1 MHQEEYIKRIS
12 NLLIKSLNSELS
24 SEEAEELEVWKQ
36 KLPANAALCEKILH
50 GTDWLEYYPRY
61 RQAVDSDDWKQLQR
75 KMMKRKP
82 AYRLR
87 TVVVKYAAVVVL
99 LFSVAFY
106 LFQSH
111 EEPQQS
117 GISMVEITPGS
128 PKAILELSDGQ
139 RVYLE
144 KGKSS
149 NQKLL
154 ENYGIQEADSSLSY
168 HARQTEW
175 ITEYHTLIVPRG
187 GEYILSLEDGSK
199 VWINSESV
207 LKYPVRFSATERKIF
222 LLEGEAYFK
231 VFPDKMRPFEVEAG
245 EVAVR
250 VTGTEFNVMA
260 YKSAN
265 HVETTLTKGG
275 VDVLTGEGNQHL
287 QPGEQAVFSKETGG
301 LTKRAVNIAY
311 YTSWKEG
318 VFEFDDMPLWEVA
331 EQLGRWYDVDFVF
344 QNEKIGAI
352 RFSGAIKKSK
362 SLEFI
367 LDIIR
372 ETRALDY
379 RIKGKTVIIQN
390 R

>member
-1 MHQEEYIKRIS
+1 MQQEEYIKHIS
-12 NLLIKSLNSELS
+12 NLLIKSLNGELS

-36 KLPANAALCEKILH
+36 ELPVNAALCEKILH
-50 GTDWLEYYPRY
+50 ETDWLEYYPRF

-82 AYRLR
+82 VYRLR
-87 TVVVKYAAVVVL
+87 TVVLKYAAVVVL

-106 LFQSH
+106 LLQSH

-117 GISMVEITPGS
+117 GISMVEIAPGS

-154 ENYGIQEADSSLSY
+154 ENFGIQEADSSLSY
-168 HARQTEW
+168 HARPTEW
-175 ITEYHTLIVPRG
+175 TTEYHTLIVPRG

-207 LKYPVRFSATERKIF
+207 LKYPVRFSATKRKIF

-265 HVETTLTKGG
+265 HVETTLAKGG
-275 VDVLTGEGNQHL
+275 VDVMTGEGNQHL

-318 VFEFDDMPLWEVA
+318 VFEFDDMPLREVA

-344 QNEKIGAI
+344 QNEKIGAV

-372 ETRALDY
+372 ETRAVDY

>member
-12 NLLIKSLNSELS
+12 NLLIKSLNGELS
-24 SEEAEELEVWKQ
+24 SEEAEELEAWKQ
-36 KLPANAALCEKILH
+36 ELPANADLCEKILH
-50 GTDWLEYYPRY
+50 GTDCLKYYPHY

-75 KMMKRKP
+75 KMRRRKP
-82 AYRLR
+82 VYRLR
-87 TVVVKYAAVVVL
+87 TVALKYAAAVVL
-99 LFSVAFY
+99 LFSLAFY
-106 LFQSH
+106 FFQSGKSNQ
-111 EEPQQS
+111 ESVMPV
-117 GISMVEITPGS
+117 VEILPGS

-144 KGKSS
+144 KGNSL

-154 ENYGIQEADSSLSY
+154 ENYGIKEADSSLSY
-168 HARQTEW
+168 HARRREW
-175 ITEYHTLIVPRG
+175 TAEYHTLIVPRG

-199 VWINSESV
+199 IWINSESV
-207 LKYPVRFSATERKIF
+207 LKYPVRFSSVERKIF

-231 VFPDKMRPFEVEAG
+231 VFPDKTRPFEVETG
-245 EVAVR
+245 EVSVR

-260 YKSAN
+260 YKSADR
-265 HVETTLTKGG
+265 VETTLAKGG
-275 VDVLTGEGNQHL
+275 VDVMTGEGNQYL

-301 LTKRAVNIAY
+301 LIKREVNTAY

-318 VFEFDDMPLWEVA
+318 VFEFDDMPLREVV

-344 QNEKIGAI
+344 QEDKIGAV

-372 ETRALDY
+372 ETRAVDY